1 MQQSPIFQILSLSG
15 GGYRGL
21 YTAQVLADLEEEA
34 GKPIGRCFDLIA
46 GTSVG
51 GIIAL
56 AVSYEVPMKQVVE
69 LFEFKGE
76 QIFKKKNILKTL
88 FKIRTAPYSSDG
100 LKESLVEVF
109 GDKTLA
115 DLKHPII
122 VPSINYT
129 SGSPQVFKTPH
140 EERLKRDY
148 KYKIVD
154 IALAAS
160 AAPTYFKRHI
170 IDNQQYVDGGLCAN
184 DPSLLAI
191 HEAECYFKKQVSQIY
206 LMDIGT
212 LSSKRTVNPSTNKKG
227 GYYDWAESWD
237 LTKAAPNIIDISLS
251 NQQQLMKQMTEHR
264 LQKEGGKFVRI
275 DENLGQASAQYIG
288 LDQVNQEAIEVLK
301 GNAKQ
306 SSKIAIGKELVTEM
320 LKYQASPPTW
330 FNGPN
335 ANNNSTI
342 NENN

>member
-1 MQQSPIFQILSLSG
+1 MQQLIPFQILSLSG

-34 GKPIGRCFDLIA
+34 GKPIGQCFDLIA

-56 AVSYEVPMKQVVE
+56 AVSYEVPMKEVVE
-69 LFEFKGE
+69 LFEFKGK
-76 QIFKKKNILKTL
+76 QIFKKKGMLETL
-88 FKIRTAPYSSDG
+88 FKIRTAPYSSEG
-100 LKESLVEVF
+100 LKKALIEVF
-109 GDKTLA
+109 GDKTLG
-115 DLKHPII
+115 DLKHPVI

-148 KYKIVD
+148 KYRIVD

-160 AAPTYFKRHI
+160 AAPTYFKRHTI
-170 IDNQQYVDGGLCAN
+170 ENQQYIDGGLCAN

-191 HEAECYFKKQVSQIY
+191 HEAECYFKKQVNQIY

-237 LTKAAPNIIDISLS
+237 LTKAAPNIIDVSLS

-264 LQKEGGKFVRI
+264 LQKEGGQFVRI
-275 DENLGQASAQYIG
+275 DENLGQSSARYIG
-288 LDQVNQEAIEVLK
+288 LDQVNKQAIEVLK

-306 SSKIAIGKELVTEM
+306 SSKVAIGKPIVTTI
-320 LKYQASPPTW
+320 LQYKASPPIW
-330 FNGPN
+330 FNGPY
-335 ANNNSTI
+335 ANYSQTQCK
-342 NENN
+342 